1 MDTKKGIPL
10 RKCRIVTNY
19 THAVSAFFAV
29 VQTPFLK
36 NTKSVISATNLFLVL
51 FELNKTDCFVQNFIV
66 RLGFFRIKLFFATV
80 DA

>member
-29 VQTPFLK
+29 VQTPSLK
-36 NTKSVISATNLFLVL
+36 NTKSVISATNLFPCCLNLTKLIALYKILLYVLV
-51 FELNKTDCFVQNFIV
+51 FSHQIV
-66 RLGFFRIKLFFATV
+66 FRNR
-80 DA
+80 